1 MASSITTRNQDL
13 PASGLIW
20 TPFLVLCLIGAAA
33 ALRRILVLLLPPTTA
48 GPAPLQ
54 ALDTAFAAR
63 RILTLIHL
71 FPALAFVI
79 ILPAWFLR
87 RVRERASLHRGV
99 TIALFVLGPVIGVT
113 ALLLSVNPFGGL
125 TEQSAVLFYDALFL
139 FSLTRAFVAFL
150 SHQAETHRRWM
161 MRAIAV
167 ILGVATTRPVMGVFF
182 ATASRTHLAPQQFFG
197 IAFWIG
203 FTITFVAGEWYLR
216 THPVQAHQPT

>member
-13 PASGLIW
+13 PASRLIW

-33 ALRRILVLLLPPTTA
+33 ALRRILVLLLPPSA
-48 GPAPLQ
+48 VGPPPLQ

-63 RILTLIHL
+63 RTLTLIHL

-79 ILPAWFLR
+79 ILPAWFSRRIRAREDLHR
-87 RVRERASLHRGV
+87 RVTV
-99 TIALFVLGPVIGVT
+99 TLFGLGAVIGVS
-113 ALLLSVNPFGGL
+113 ALLLNLNPYGGL
-125 TEQSAVLFYDALFL
+125 TEQSAVLFYDGLFL
-139 FSLTRAFVAFL
+139 FSLTRAFVAFV

-182 ATASRTHLAPQQFFG
+182 ATAARTHLAPQQFFG

-203 FTITFVAGEWYLR
+203 FTVTFVAGEWYLR
-216 THPVQAHQPT
+216 THPVQVHQPA